1 MDGIFHPWN
10 LTGTLLNCV
19 EFLKLAA
26 ATVSFSTVGI
36 ILFIR
41 QPPSPNRV
49 RCKMVPRKVY
59 NMCQEPTVTWEL
71 ALDSSQSPQDV
82 FYNLYESRDA
92 SDILDRAEQSD
103 VENELEWEALDELQ
117 KARTCGNFGSVETSD
132 LFLKVYHDVLCC
144 LENNPMSGVVSPR
157 LLGSTGVL
165 PLTIVAPLPD
175 LCRHLANCIARAEH
189 EVFLGTNFW
198 IHSDASTL
206 VTNAIRELSKRAGER
221 GQKVI
226 MKLMYDR
233 GDPRQA
239 WENRLSVHEDQY
251 VGGKVKL
258 PAASEI
264 PNVDLQVINYHRP
277 VVGTFHAKFTVID
290 RRMALIQSSN
300 IQDNDN
306 LEMLSHIEGPIV
318 DSFYDAALLS
328 WGKALD
334 PPFPLLNSPAK
345 DAPIPCHVGRYDGIS
360 TERGDTVLPEH
371 TTDSPHYDND
381 FEQEARR
388 VNDSVYPQ
396 GDETRTQAVSRH
408 LNTTIQLDTT
418 GDAPEVDQDDM
429 FNPYMVIP
437 RHEPFA
443 MALVNR
449 EPYGS
454 PNHSSVHTP
463 QNAAWLS
470 AINNAQRSILIQTPN
485 MNAEPLLEPILDAV
499 RRGVVV
505 SCYLCLGYNDA
516 GELLPFQNG
525 TNEMI
530 SNRLYNSLET
540 DEEKSRLRI
549 CYYVGKDQT
558 RPIHNSFK
566 KRSCHIKLMI
576 VDEQIAIQGNGNL
589 DTQSFFHSQEV
600 NVLIDSELV
609 CRAWTELINRNQ
621 NTAKYGAA
629 STKDGCWHDP
639 KTDETPPGSMGPEKR
654 RFSWARGA
662 IGAVQRVRG
671 VGGF

>member
-10 LTGTLLNCV
+10 LTGTILNSLEFVKLLVATCS
-19 EFLKLAA
+19 FL
-26 ATVSFSTVGI
+26 VVGI
-36 ILFIR
+36 NLVIR

-49 RCKMVPRKVY
+49 RCEMLSRKVY
-59 NMCQEPTVTWEL
+59 NMCQGQTVTSEL
-71 ALDSSQSPQDV
+71 ALDPSQCPQKV
-82 FYNLYESRDA
+82 FHKLFQSHHASRTYDG
-92 SDILDRAEQSD
+92 AEESD
-103 VENELEWEALDELQ
+103 VDKALEWETLNELQ
-117 KARTCGNFGSVETSD
+117 KARACGNFGSVETSD
-132 LFLKVYHDVLCC
+132 LFLKVYHDALCC
-144 LENNPMSGVVSPR
+144 LEKNPMSGVVSPQ

-175 LCRHLANCIARAEH
+175 LCRHLANCIVRAEH

-221 GQKVI
+221 GQKIV
-226 MKLMYDR
+226 MKMIYDR

-251 VGGKVKL
+251 VGGKVNL

-264 PNVDLQVINYHRP
+264 PNVDLRVINFHRP
-277 VVGTFHAKFTVID
+277 VFGTFHAKFAVID
-290 RRMALIQSSN
+290 RRVALIQSSN

-306 LEMLSHIEGPIV
+306 LEMLAHIEGPVV
-318 DSFYDAALLS
+318 DSFYDSALLS

-334 PPFPLLNSPAK
+334 PPFPLLDSPAR
-345 DAPIPCHVGRYDGIS
+345 DAPIPCHEEKNDGIPIAN
-360 TERGDTVLPEH
+360 EDTALPEH
-371 TTDSPHYDND
+371 TINSAHYDMD
-381 FEQEARR
+381 FEHEARR
-388 VNDSVYPQ
+388 VNGCVHPR

-408 LNTTIQLDTT
+408 LNTTIQPKTT
-418 GDAPEVDQDDM
+418 GDAPDSEQDNM
-429 FNPYMVIP
+429 FSPYMILP

-443 MALVNR
+443 MAVVNR
-449 EPYGS
+449 EPFGS
-454 PNHSSVHTP
+454 PNHSSIYTP

-470 AINNAQRSILIQTPN
+470 AINNAQHSIFIQTPN
-485 MNAEPLLEPILDAV
+485 MNAEPLMEPLLNAV
-499 RRGVVV
+499 RRGIVV

-525 TNEMI
+525 TNEMTA
-530 SNRLYNSLET
+530 NRLYNSLKT
-540 DEEKSRLRI
+540 DEEKSRLRVY
-549 CYYVGKDQT
+549 YYVGKDQT

-600 NVLIDSELV
+600 NVLIDSKLV

-639 KTDETPPGSMGPEKR
+639 ETDKTPVGSMGPTR
-654 RFSWARGA
+654 GRFSWAKGI

>member
-132 LFLKVYHDVLCC
+132 LFLKVYHDALCC

-345 DAPIPCHVGRYDGIS
+345 DAPIPCHVGRHDGIS

-396 GDETRTQAVSRH
+396 SDESRTQAVSRH

>member
-26 ATVSFSTVGI
+26 ATVSFSIIGI

-92 SDILDRAEQSD
+92 SDILDRAEQSE
-103 VENELEWEALDELQ
+103 VENELEWESLNELQ

-132 LFLKVYHDVLCC
+132 LFLKVYHDALCC

-277 VVGTFHAKFTVID
+277 VFGTFHAKFTVID

-360 TERGDTVLPEH
+360 TERGDTVLLEH

-470 AINNAQRSILIQTPN
+470 AVNNAQRSILIQTPN
-485 MNAEPLLEPILDAV
+485 MNAEPLLEPILNAV

-600 NVLIDSELV
+600 NVLIDSELI

-639 KTDETPPGSMGPEKR
+639 QTDETPPGSMGPEKR

>member
-10 LTGTLLNCV
+10 LSGTILNSL
-19 EFLKLAA
+19 ELLKLLA
-26 ATVSFSTVGI
+26 ATGCFFVVGI
-36 ILFIR
+36 ISIR
-41 QPPSPNRV
+41 QHSTNRV

-59 NMCQEPTVTWEL
+59 NMCQAQTVTSEL
-71 ALDSSQSPQDV
+71 ARDSSQCPQKVFHNLFESHHASHTYSAEEDV
-82 FYNLYESRDA
+82 DK
-92 SDILDRAEQSD
+92 
-103 VENELEWEALDELQ
+103 VLEWDKLDELQ
-117 KARTCGNFGSVETSD
+117 KARACGNFGSVETSD
-132 LFLKVYHDVLCC
+132 LFLKVYHDALCC
-144 LENNPMSGVVSPR
+144 LENNPMSGVVSPQ
-157 LLGSTGVL
+157 LLGSIGVL

-175 LCRHLANCIARAEH
+175 LCRHLANCIVRAEH

-198 IHSDASTL
+198 IHSEASTL

-221 GQKVI
+221 GQKIV
-226 MKLMYDR
+226 MKMIYDR

-277 VVGTFHAKFTVID
+277 VFGTFHAKFTVID

-328 WGKALD
+328 WGKILD
-334 PPFPLLNSPAK
+334 PPFPLLNSPAR
-345 DAPIPCHVGRYDGIS
+345 DAPIPCHEQKNDGIS
-360 TERGDTVLPEH
+360 TEDGDTALPEH
-371 TTDSPHYDND
+371 TSTSQHYDRD
-381 FEQEARR
+381 LKQEARR
-388 VNDSVYPQ
+388 VNNCIHPQ
-396 GDETRTQAVSRH
+396 GDETRTHAVSRH
-408 LNTTIQLDTT
+408 LNTTIQPDTT
-418 GDAPEVDQDDM
+418 GDAPDSDQDNM
-429 FNPYMVIP
+429 FNPYMVLP
-437 RHEPFA
+437 RHEPFP

-449 EPYGS
+449 EPFGS
-454 PNHSSVHTP
+454 PNHSSIHTP

-470 AINNAQRSILIQTPN
+470 AINNAQHSILIQTPN
-485 MNAEPLLEPILDAV
+485 MNAEPLIEPLLNAV
-499 RRGVVV
+499 RRGVTV

-530 SNRLYNSLET
+530 ANRLYNSLES
-540 DEEKSRLRI
+540 DEKSRLRI
-549 CYYVGKDQT
+549 YYYVGKDQT

-589 DTQSFFHSQEV
+589 DTQSFFHSQEI
-600 NVLIDSELV
+600 NVLIDSGLI

-621 NTAKYGAA
+621 NTAKYGAVSA
-629 STKDGCWHDP
+629 KDGCWHDP
-639 KTDETPPGSMGPEKR
+639 ETDEIPPGSMGPIAG
-654 RFSWARGA
+654 RFSWAKGA
-662 IGAVQRVRG
+662 VGAVQRVRG